1 MPSDRA
7 AFAERRKRASAVLET
22 RGISALLLSPGSDLA
37 YLSGYRIFGSE
48 RLTCLVLAA
57 DGAATLV
64 LPALESARAR
74 QAAPDLVQRTWEE
87 TEDPYA
93 LVASLVAGRGA
104 VATSSPKP
112 TALPPIPP
120 GYRIQ
125 IPRLGIDLGIL
136 EGDIE
141 RDTVLLKTPE
151 NYAFHLPGTAIPG
164 TGANSYLYAHARRG
178 MFLSLWDAKVG
189 DVVWIS
195 TPDGRALKYVIS
207 EIHPRVP
214 PEDVVWATPSA
225 PDRLTLQTS
234 TGPNPADPRFVV
246 VAFPG

>member
-1 MPSDRA
+1 MSRLVPVAGVAALLLGAVLLLRPAGDLAAAPSPLPSVT
-7 AFAERRKRASAVLET
+7 ASAVAT
-22 RGISALLLSPGSDLA
+22 PAPTTARPSP
-37 YLSGYRIFGSE
+37 
-48 RLTCLVLAA
+48 T
-57 DGAATLV
+57 
-64 LPALESARAR
+64 P
-74 QAAPDLVQRTWEE
+74 
-87 TEDPYA
+87 
-93 LVASLVAGRGA
+93 
-104 VATSSPKP
+104 
-112 TALPPIPP
+112 LPPIPV
-120 GYRIQ
+120 GYRVQ

-141 RDTVLLKTPE
+141 RDTVQLRTPE
-151 NYAFHLPGTAIPG
+151 NYALHLPGTAIPG

-246 VAFPG
+246 VALPG

>member
-1 MPSDRA
+1 MSRLIPA
-7 AFAERRKRASAVLET
+7 AGVLAVLL
-22 RGISALLLSPGSDLA
+22 GAALLL
-37 YLSGYRIFGSE
+37 R
-48 RLTCLVLAA
+48 
-57 DGAATLV
+57 
-64 LPALESARAR
+64 SAGDVA
-74 QAAPDLVQRTWEE
+74 AAPSPL
-87 TEDPYA
+87 PS
-93 LVASLVAGRGA
+93 VAAPASAPPAPTPA
-104 VATSSPKP
+104 VPAP
-112 TALPPIPP
+112 TALPPIPV

-125 IPRLGIDLGIL
+125 IPRLRIDLEIL

-141 RDTVLLKTPE
+141 RDSVQLKTPE

-214 PEDVVWATPSA
+214 PEDVVWTTPSA

-234 TGPNPADPRFVV
+234 TGPNPGDPRFVV
-246 VAFPG
+246 VALPG